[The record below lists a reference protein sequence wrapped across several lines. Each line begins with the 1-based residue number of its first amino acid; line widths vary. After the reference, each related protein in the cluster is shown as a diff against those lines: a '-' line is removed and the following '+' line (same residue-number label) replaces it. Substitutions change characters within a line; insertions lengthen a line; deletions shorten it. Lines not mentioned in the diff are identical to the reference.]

1 MFPSFE
7 IGNSLYLPPPFT
19 KSSSADTDESD
30 DSNDDAGPAVDNN
43 NGDDSKIMN
52 SHSPRQSPQH
62 GDPHSHQRS
71 QHRTIL
77 ALVHAKTLSLAKTV
91 QKYPRKHRDL
101 SGVLDDAVEALEEF
115 KSVEWPPRR
124 CEMEEVLDSVPSWME
139 GGDEDGAVSELGN
152 EMEEKLTMA
161 EEDGAAST
169 AASVTN
175 ANRKVVDVEH
185 AEEEELRELQD
196 ADVHD
201 EEEAKRLHDAVLSVG
216 GRVTGEDGAVVAN
229 SPSKENEEI
238 PATSDH
244 EIGNEE
250 NEVEQKKAEAIKRF
264 ESIVHKNGDNKS
276 PPHSITDKSARSP
289 LSSDQAVDAAAM
301 EPMHPA
307 VITTLHALCMVISSD
322 SKTPKMAEMALECI
336 SILTNGRYVSGV
348 AGGRMKLEQQR
359 KMSELTRTDVNGD
372 DKGQRGLGK
381 VVPSSNPAAP
391 GHDGRDGGLSFLGYV
406 VESITRASD
415 SSSEVVQGGMAKAL
429 LSIMTCPKCGV
440 HEAAMLQAVRSTFHV
455 YLVSKT
461 VAGKELAKRT
471 LVDML
476 KCVFNR
482 MEAYDIISRDQ
493 EAAKRDVGKQ
503 GANGASVDKTP
514 SRENEADDKT
524 VGTTSTTVTN
534 GSDRSTLKN
543 VTAPSPG
550 ILDDPSNAIGLFASQ
565 YHTDSYLLFRALCKL
580 SSKTLPGDENVGV
593 SSTGGLG
600 IGGSGHGVNF
610 FSTSTTVD
618 PLALNSKILSLEL
631 ILAVFEHCGDA
642 FQNGEK
648 FVYAVQSYLCVSL
661 LKNCMS
667 NQTSVAHLSLK
678 IFLLLVRKFKTHLKS
693 EIEVFVANI
702 FLRVLESPNSPFE
715 QKVLVL
721 EALRALCADPLM
733 LTQLF
738 LNYDCDFDAV
748 NLYKDIVHHVTRIS
762 ARACAPI
769 NSSSSATKRDTD
781 QELDLSRT
789 GLEVLVVIL
798 RSCLK
803 SLDLPGGD
811 DKFDENDGSSSLSM
825 LRQNLRLDI
834 GETTA
839 SIEKFRIKRKPSD
852 MNAQEKADASE
863 NVAEKIVVAFDKK
876 RTAQQNFEI
885 GIVKFTLSP
894 KSGLS
899 FFIENGFVELDA
911 QDVARFLYEN
921 SEKLDKTQIG
931 EVLGRE
937 PDASFVKEDDIDPE
951 RGGKGFFLRVLHHYV
966 DKMEFT
972 GLLFDDAIRLFL
984 SGFRLPGEAQKID
997 RIMEKFA
1004 ERFTRQNTDVFPSA
1018 DTAFILAFS
1027 VIMLNTDLHNPS
1039 IKPERRMTLE
1049 SFIRNNK
1056 GISVDGGDL
1065 PVDFLTGIFN
1075 RIKEKPFSLKEDDEA
1090 REKVNKESSR
1100 DMFESLF
1107 VFEGPFGSSADDRKR
1122 EKFRKEREEMMA
1134 ASEQM
1139 FKKRPSKNMSSRK
1152 LNLDSSSQL
1161 TESVSPADVVKP
1173 MFDVTWG
1180 PLIGTLSQVLEAST
1194 NETSIAFCLS
1204 GFVYS
1209 IRLASHS
1216 GMSLARNTFVNSL
1229 AKFTTLGSIK
1239 EMKSKNIECIR
1250 TLLSIAIIDGEYL
1263 GDSWSPILQCISQLG
1278 RLHLFA
1284 SGLDSEDQFLQ
1295 VGSPQLTKISEAARE
1310 MEENNGKAVL
1320 AAVNEVLIDKV
1331 FSSSVT
1337 LSARGIVNFID
1348 QLVAVS
1354 EAEILGDTKR
1364 GISGVSASGGTAG
1377 TQGKIATSGHG
1388 IEGPRIF
1395 SLQRLVEVADYNMDI
1410 RPRLTWSQI
1419 WENMGNHFA
1428 KVGCNENAMVS
1439 MFAIDALRQLSFK
1452 FLEKPELTDFNF
1464 QRLFL
1469 KPFLLIMENPGS
1481 REDIRELV
1489 LRCVDNIIRSL
1500 AHNLRS
1506 GWKIFFSILTLSA
1519 SDPSAKIKTL
1529 GLAILQRLLDEHLDE
1544 LCRLSGNVED
1554 IDSPKDLDSDQAQPL
1569 SSLQKRQRNANA
1581 DDFVGLCKASL
1592 SFVQTERSENPLPI
1606 GLSMRAL
1613 CHTACYADI
1622 IAEKRVLPPVSGYQS
1637 TDPSLSGYTYK
1648 GLSDDEALEM
1658 AIWRP
1663 LLDGLAAGVCSSA
1676 PSSSGG
1682 VGCLVQRGSVMALR
1696 AILLRHGSL
1705 FSIPQWSA
1713 ILSYVILPAIQ
1724 IGAEND
1730 YSPVN
1735 KISSESPSV
1744 SSLDFI
1750 GEPLSLPPSCDDEGL
1765 KKFSAMA
1772 QSDESSPSRP
1782 LGTAELLVEASFA
1795 DLRHGGDGNLSKAY
1809 SLKKKDVEKRMVHL
1823 QPFPDSWIATTAP
1836 IALGILSDLVNVH
1849 FILSDDQARVV
1860 LWPIISEHLSRWTVG
1875 SHLPQ
1880 CQLDVSGSGDEN
1892 GKKVLTNFNAWQPCE
1907 AIVRIACKEW
1917 SRVFQCVLSA
1927 SASLDKNLLRS
1938 WLKTLNKDLSDVINQ
1953 NIHIEEKLRNDIV
1966 ESKLASTELQNAKR
1980 IGEMES
1986 DEPLAR
1992 RMHLFLLP
2000 KLKSRCIAA
2009 HCLQQYIS
2017 SFVNELTPLIDKDA
2031 TSHLVDALSNS
2042 RLASRNARQDENLA
2056 HIFQEAFFEQWGDG
2070 VEEVEAALR
2079 GVSASGTGHR
2089 GSSQMFF
2096 LTQEASATKAT
2107 VILLSLLYCQE
2118 NGDDT
2123 DPNFWDA
2130 ESYAEP
2136 SFIKNIMDVLTEF
2149 LASEIKDGVLID
2161 PNVWRSASE
2170 SGGQVAFY
2178 CTSFAGVVVHILEA
2192 IYDLEQEKFERHKGS
2207 LFPMLCSLVCVQ
2219 SDEIRQLVSSI
2230 FSKQIGPIIGVRK
2243 EKESTDAATNL
2254 Y

>member
-7 IGNSLYLPPPFT
+7 VGNSLYFPPPFT
-19 KSSSADTDESD
+19 KSSADTDGSD
-30 DSNDDAGPAVDNN
+30 DSNDDAKDVVDNDN
-43 NGDDSKIMN
+43 NDATM
-52 SHSPRQSPQH
+52 HSNPSRQSPQH
-62 GDPHSHQRS
+62 VDPHSHQRS
-71 QHRTIL
+71 QHCTIL
-77 ALVHAKTLSLAKTV
+77 TLVHAKTLSLAKTV

-115 KSVEWPPRR
+115 KGVEWPPRR
-124 CEMEEVLDSVPSWME
+124 SEMEEVLESVPSWME
-139 GGDEDGAVSELGN
+139 GEEEDGAVSGLGKK
-152 EMEEKLTMA
+152 MEEKMTIA
-161 EEDGAAST
+161 EEDSSASI
-169 AASVTN
+169 ASSAIN
-175 ANRKVVDVEH
+175 ANDDPGTGEEVM
-185 AEEEELRELQD
+185 EEELTELED

-216 GRVTGEDGAVVAN
+216 GKDTEGDAVVAAI
-229 SPSKENEEI
+229 SPAKENKKEN
-238 PATSDH
+238 D
-244 EIGNEE
+244 GE
-250 NEVEQKKAEAIKRF
+250 NEVEQKKAEAVKRF
-264 ESIVHKNGDNKS
+264 ESIVHKNGENKS
-276 PPHSITDKSARSP
+276 VNEKSAPFPPSP
-289 LSSDQAVDAAAM
+289 DQAVDAAAM

-322 SKTPKMAEMALECI
+322 SKTPKMAELALECI

-359 KMSELTRTDVNGD
+359 KMSELTRTDANGD
-372 DKGQRGLGK
+372 GKGRGGLGK

-461 VAGKELAKRT
+461 TAGKELAKRT

-493 EAAKRDVGKQ
+493 EATKKDIGKQ
-503 GANGASVDKTP
+503 GANGASNA
-514 SRENEADDKT
+514 RENGNDDKT
-524 VGTTSTTVTN
+524 VGTASTTVTN
-534 GSDRSTLKN
+534 GSGRSTLKD
-543 VTAPSPG
+543 VTAPQTG

-610 FSTSTTVD
+610 FSASTTVD

-769 NSSSSATKRDTD
+769 NTSSSATKRDTD

-798 RSCLK
+798 RSFLK

-825 LRQNLRLDI
+825 LRQNLKLDI

-839 SIEKFRIKRKPSD
+839 SIDKYRIKRVPSG
-852 MNAQEKADASE
+852 MNALEKEDSSE

-885 GIVKFTLSP
+885 GVVKFTLSP

-911 QDVARFLYEN
+911 QDMARFLYEN

-937 PDASFVKEDDIDPE
+937 PDASFIKEDNVDPE

-972 GLLFDDAIRLFL
+972 GLSFDESIRLFL

-1065 PVDFLTGIFN
+1065 PEDFLTGIFN

-1090 REKVNKESSR
+1090 REKVSKESSR

-1107 VFEGPFGSSADDRKR
+1107 VFEGPFGSSAEDRKR

-1152 LNLDSSSQL
+1152 LNLDSSTQL
-1161 TESVSPADVVKP
+1161 TDSVSPADVVKP

-1180 PLIGTLSQVLEAST
+1180 PLIGTLSQVLESST
-1194 NETSIAFCLS
+1194 NETSIALCLS

-1354 EAEILGDTKR
+1354 EAEISGDTKR
-1364 GISGVSASGGTAG
+1364 GISGVSASGGTKG
-1377 TQGKIATSGHG
+1377 MQGKITTSGHG

-1554 IDSPKDLDSDQAQPL
+1554 VDLPKDLDTDQEQPL

-1592 SFVQTERSENPLPI
+1592 SFVQTEKAENPLPI

-1622 IAEKRVLPPVSGYQS
+1622 IAEKRVLPPVSGFQS
-1637 TDPSLSGYTYK
+1637 TDPSLSGYTYT

-1663 LLDGLAAGVCSSA
+1663 LLDGLAAGICSSA

-1696 AILLRHGSL
+1696 AILLRHGRL
-1705 FSIPQWSA
+1705 FSVPQWAA

-1730 YSPVN
+1730 CSPVN

-1750 GEPLSLPPSCDDEGL
+1750 GEPLSLPPLCDDEGL

-1809 SLKKKDVEKRMVHL
+1809 RLKKKDVEKRMVHL

-1836 IALGILSDLVNVH
+1836 IALGILSDLVHVN
-1849 FILSDDQARVV
+1849 FLLLGDRARDV
-1860 LWPIISEHLSRWTVG
+1860 LWPIISKQLSRWTVG
-1875 SHLPQ
+1875 SLLHQ
-1880 CQLDVSGSGDEN
+1880 SQVDVSGSDHEN
-1892 GKKVLTNFNAWQPCE
+1892 GKKSLTNVEWQPCE

-1917 SRVFQCVLSA
+1917 CRVYQSVLSGTA
-1927 SASLDKNLLRS
+1927 ILDKTLLRS
-1938 WLKTLNKDLSDVINQ
+1938 WLKTLNKDLSDIINQ
-1953 NIHIEEKLRNDIV
+1953 NIHVEEKLRNDIV
-1966 ESKLASTELQNAKR
+1966 ESKLASIERQNAVR
-1980 IGEMES
+1980 RGNMEN
-1986 DEPLAR
+1986 DEPLP
-1992 RMHLFLLP
+1992 RMTHLDLLP

-2017 SFVNELTPLIDKDA
+2017 SFVNELAPYIDEDA
-2031 TSHLVDALSNS
+2031 TSHLVDALCTSK
-2042 RLASRNARQDENLA
+2042 LASRDARQDEDLA
-2056 HIFQEAFFEQWGDG
+2056 HAFQEAFFEQWGDG

-2107 VILLSLLYCQE
+2107 VILLSLLYCQNHGE
-2118 NGDDT
+2118 DI
-2123 DPNFWDA
+2123 DPDSWDA

-2136 SFIKNIMDVLTEF
+2136 VLMRSIMDVLTEF
-2149 LASEIKDGVLID
+2149 LASEVKDGVFVD

-2192 IYDLEQEKFERHKGS
+2192 IHGLEREKFERHKES

-2219 SDEIRQLVSSI
+2219 SDEIRQWVSSI
-2230 FSKQIGPIIGVRK
+2230 FTKQIGPLIGVM
-2243 EKESTDAATNL
+2243 EESQ
-2254 Y
+2254 